1 MYCQLSI
8 VGNGHQ
14 QAAMAFRLRSM
25 EQSGSSVLRSV
36 IVNRRRE
43 KVTALSLGCMLS
55 TMSHGNLKGVQT
67 FVDARVGHRHAYHR
81 IVYRLLIFHQNQLH

>member
-1 MYCQLSI
+1 MDISK
-8 VGNGHQ
+8 Q
-14 QAAMAFRLRSM
+14 QWHSASDQWSNQRA
-25 EQSGSSVLRSV
+25 SVLRSA